1 MGGGSLLNSLV
12 VFELLVLEIRYRRKI
27 NKKKKTLGHL
37 SDGFWPRLA
46 IRGMNLI
53 WFNCS
58 NIELNYA

>member
-1 MGGGSLLNSLV
+1 VGGGSLLNSLV

-46 IRGMNLI
+46 IRGINLI
-53 WFNCS
+53 WFNC
-58 NIELNYA
+58 